1 MNFSFGVRSLIL
13 FALSVVFLVLLTVFE
28 SSLIGISTAAERV
41 ISFLLLVLPG
51 LIGIIMAVKGIVRK
65 ESKAWI
71 AWLGVLLNSLLALFY
86 LFVLS
91 FAG

>member
-1 MNFSFGVRSLIL
+1 MNFSFGIRSLIL
-13 FALSVVFLVLLTVFE
+13 FALSVVFLVLLTLLE
-28 SSLIGISTAAERV
+28 SSLIGIPMTVERV

-51 LIGIIMAVKGIVRK
+51 LIGILLAVMGIVRK
-65 ESKAWI
+65 ESKTWI
-71 AWLGVLLNSLLALFY
+71 AWLGVLLNALFAFFH